1 MSSAEAVTINEAVLL
16 DTVVNCEAI
25 SPEPD
30 TEPVVIE
37 VKAKER
43 TAFKSAFDG
52 NGINTFFQE
61 PVTTYSELKLTSA
74 KVTAEPVSVL
84 IEALYGLIE

>member
-1 MSSAEAVTINEAVLL
+1 MKEAVLL

-37 VKAKER
+37 VKANAR
-43 TAFKSAFDG
+43 TAFKSAFAG
-52 NGINTFFQE
+52 NGTNTFFQE

-74 KVTAEPVSVL
+74 KVTADPVTVL
-84 IEALYGLIE
+84 IEAL